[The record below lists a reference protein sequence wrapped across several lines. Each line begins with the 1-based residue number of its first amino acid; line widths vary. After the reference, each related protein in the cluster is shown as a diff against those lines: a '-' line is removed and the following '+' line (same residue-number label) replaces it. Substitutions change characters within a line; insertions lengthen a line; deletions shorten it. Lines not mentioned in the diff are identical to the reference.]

1 MVENLSS
8 EDIISLEASE
18 VRLNE
23 EQKKLLLNGL
33 ALWLQHPLDEQI
45 SLANQDN
52 LVELID
58 ILTDLS
64 KTDYKYIDDET
75 IEDLK
80 IIHSILSK
88 LENKVM
94 KALRDIVLDAKQQIE
109 KALRYH
115 YGYPYGTIPK
125 ESYFKYFPKEY
136 YGYPYYYEPS
146 KEEHYRKALDKA
158 IALAREYELQ
168 SRNLDNP
175 TIWDYVSI
183 DLATSKVGGRKLEDL
198 LKEKPSESEI
208 ILETCKQIEQQI
220 KEKKNQEYE
229 QLSQKI
235 QELEKEHEE
244 KQKELDNFR
253 WKTIEKWIQVEKE
266 RMEQ

>member
-1 MVENLSS
+1 MVEDLSS

-18 VRLNE
+18 VRLSQ
-23 EQKKLLLNGL
+23 EQRKLLLNGL

-64 KTDYKYIDDET
+64 KTEYRYINDET

-94 KALRDIVLDAKQQIE
+94 KALRDIVLDAKEQIE

-115 YGYPYGTIPK
+115 YAYPYGEIPEQYYYK
-125 ESYFKYFPKEY
+125 YYPES
-136 YGYPYYYEPS
+136 YPYYYEKPS
-146 KEEHYRKALDKA
+146 KEEHYQKALDKA
-158 IALAREYELQ
+158 IALAKEYDLK
-168 SRNLDNP
+168 SKNLDNP
-175 TIWDYVSI
+175 TIWDFISI
-183 DLATSKVGGRKLEDL
+183 DLATSNIGNRKLSDL
-198 LKEKPSESEI
+198 LKDKLTADEI
-208 ILETCKQIEQQI
+208 IKEACNRI
-220 KEKKNQEYE
+220 KEEILTKKDEEY
-229 QLSQKI
+229 QRLSNKI

-244 KQKELDNFR
+244 KAKELQEFR
-253 WKTIEKWIQVEKE
+253 WKVIEKWIQTEKE

>member
-1 MVENLSS
+1 MVEDLTD
-8 EDIISLEASE
+8 EEIISLEASE
-18 VRLNE
+18 VRLNQ
-23 EQKKLLLNGL
+23 EQRKLLLNGL

-94 KALRDIVLDAKQQIE
+94 KALRDIVLDAKEQIE

-115 YGYPYGTIPK
+115 YAYPYGEIP
-125 ESYFKYFPKEY
+125 EQYYFKYHRE
-136 YGYPYYYEPS
+136 GYPYYYEKPS
-146 KEEHYRKALDKA
+146 KEEYYRKSLQKA
-158 IALAREYELQ
+158 VELAREYDIK
-168 SRNLDNP
+168 SNNLRGDVFDF
-175 TIWDYVSI
+175 IAI
-183 DLATSKVGGRKLEDL
+183 DLATGKIGNMKLEDL

-208 ILETCKQIEQQI
+208 IREACKRIEEEI
-220 KEKKNQEYE
+220 KQKKNQEYE

-235 QELEKEHEE
+235 QTLEKEHQE
-244 KQKELDNFR
+244 KQKELESFR
-253 WKTIEKWIQVEKE
+253 WKVINKWIELEKE
-266 RMEQ
+266 RME